1 MPTAGPE
8 PAASSPSS
16 VNGAVRA
23 PPSEDGAGTPPAF
36 LCSFGVI
43 ADVQYADVKDGTSFC
58 GTRVRRYRRSLD
70 ILKEAVPPP
79 PPRTSFGS
87 IDCLTFCSLSGRES
101 PWSCMPAI
109 EHSRDGILHC
119 YISPRRSGVGE
130 RVERGGGAN
139 LLCRVPPSPS
149 PHVPLHQRTG

>member
-87 IDCLTFCSLSGRES
+87 INCLTFCSLSGRES

-109 EHSRDGILHC
+109 EYPHDGILHC
-119 YISPRRSGVGE
+119 SLSLRQSGVGE
-130 RVERGGGAN
+130 HVERGGGAN

-149 PHVPLHQRTG
+149 PHVPMHQRTG